1 MIVQNKNP
9 IKCYYNPKIKTQLVQ
24 KIKKQIVQQDI
35 KVKDLKRIT
44 CACSKVQLVA
54 SGLLLFDSLGV
65 ET

>member
-1 MIVQNKNP
+1 M
-9 IKCYYNPKIKTQLVQ
+9 KCYYNSEIKTQPVQ

-44 CACSKVQLVA
+44 CACSKFQLA
-54 SGLLLFDSLGV
+54 APGLLQFDNLGV